1 MTDRKKS
8 RWGGGGGGWGGRRTG
23 GGGGRGGRRDNRGP
37 QGPPQANV
45 VPASTC
51 PIVNMLWRD
60 PINMLVLPRT
70 SGQNGLLATTVS
82 TRPNNFRRQ

>member
-51 PIVNMLWRD
+51 PIVNMFEG
-60 PINMLVLPRT
+60 VGT
-70 SGQNGLLATTVS
+70 Y
-82 TRPNNFRRQ
+82 